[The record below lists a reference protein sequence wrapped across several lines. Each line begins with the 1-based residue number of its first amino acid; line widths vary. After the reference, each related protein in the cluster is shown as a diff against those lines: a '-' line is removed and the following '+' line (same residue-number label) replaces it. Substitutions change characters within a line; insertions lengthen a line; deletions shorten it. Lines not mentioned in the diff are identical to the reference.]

1 MNIPNESFFADL
13 DVLHLDSTD
22 PIQTEM
28 AEETRERK
36 PEDVDTFNVQDT
48 EKPAE
53 EKLDDNESGKP
64 QSEQKKV
71 PINYK
76 STATWAVRILD
87 GVNGK
92 VLPPLYNR
100 KMYTVEERQRVADY
114 EALEAQGRAWE
125 LSPEDE
131 MLLEKRERIRALVE
145 AVPMSDEE
153 KAELSEALADVM
165 EEADMRLSP
174 MNKLL
179 ITLGMVEGVRLLPL
193 LTAKM
198 M

>member
-1 MNIPNESFFADL
+1 MNFPNESFFADL
-13 DVLHLDSTD
+13 DVLNLNSSD

-36 PEDVDTFNVQDT
+36 PEDVDAFNVQDT
-48 EKPAE
+48 EKPA
-53 EKLDDNESGKP
+53 DNESGQP
-64 QSEQKKV
+64 QSEPEPKKV
-71 PINYK
+71 PFNYK

-92 VLPPLYNR
+92 VLPPLYKKKLFSVSDVQR
-100 KMYTVEERQRVADY
+100 AEQIMDMERQGQPY
-114 EALEAQGRAWE
+114 ELKPEEEALVKKCEYIDE
-125 LSPEDE
+125 LVNA
-131 MLLEKRERIRALVE
+131 I
-145 AVPMSDEE
+145 PMSDEE

-193 LTAKM
+193 LIAK
-198 M
+198 

>member
-1 MNIPNESFFADL
+1 MNFPNESFFADL
-13 DVLHLDSTD
+13 DVLNLNSTD

-36 PEDVDTFNVQDT
+36 PEDVDAFNVQDT
-48 EKPAE
+48 EKPA
-53 EKLDDNESGKP
+53 DNESGQL
-64 QSEQKKV
+64 QSEPEPKKV
-71 PINYK
+71 PFNYK

-114 EALEAQGRAWE
+114 EALEAQGQAWE

-131 MLLEKRERIRALVE
+131 KLLEKRERIRALVE
-145 AVPMSDEE
+145 AVPMSEEE

>member
-1 MNIPNESFFADL
+1 MNFPNESFFADL
-13 DVLHLDSTD
+13 DVLNLNSTD

-36 PEDVDTFNVQDT
+36 PEDVDAFNIQ
-48 EKPAE
+48 EAE
-53 EKLDDNESGKP
+53 QSESNESGQ

-71 PINYK
+71 PFNYK

-92 VLPPLYNR
+92 VLPPLYKK
-100 KMYTVEERQRVADY
+100 KMFSVSDVQRAEQIMDMERQGQPY
-114 EALEAQGRAWE
+114 ELKPEEEALVKKCEYIDE
-125 LSPEDE
+125 LVNA
-131 MLLEKRERIRALVE
+131 I
-145 AVPMSDEE
+145 PMSDEE

>member
-1 MNIPNESFFADL
+1 MNFPNESFFADL
-13 DVLHLDSTD
+13 DVLNLNSTD

-28 AEETRERK
+28 AEETKERK
-36 PEDVDTFNVQDT
+36 PEDVDAFNVQDT
-48 EKPAE
+48 EKSA
-53 EKLDDNESGKP
+53 DNESGQP
-64 QSEQKKV
+64 QSEPEPKKV
-71 PINYK
+71 PFNYK

-92 VLPPLYNR
+92 VLPPLYKKKLFSSSDVQR
-100 KMYTVEERQRVADY
+100 AEQIMDTERRGQPYELKPEE
-114 EALEAQGRAWE
+114 EALVKKCVYIDE
-125 LSPEDE
+125 LVNA
-131 MLLEKRERIRALVE
+131 I
-145 AVPMSDEE
+145 PMSDEE

-193 LTAKM
+193 LTAKIM
-198 M
+198 

>member
-1 MNIPNESFFADL
+1 MNFPNESFFADL
-13 DVLHLDSTD
+13 DVLNLNSTD

-36 PEDVDTFNVQDT
+36 PEDVDAFNVKT
-48 EKPAE
+48 EKPA
-53 EKLDDNESGKP
+53 DNESGQP
-64 QSEQKKV
+64 QFEPEPKKV
-71 PINYK
+71 KFNYK

-92 VLPPLYNR
+92 VLPPLYKKKLFSVSDAQR
-100 KMYTVEERQRVADY
+100 AEQIMDKERHGQPY
-114 EALEAQGRAWE
+114 ELK
-125 LSPEDE
+125 PEDE
-131 MLLEKRERIRALVE
+131 ALVKRCE
-145 AVPMSDEE
+145 YVEELVNAISMSDEE

-179 ITLGMVEGVRLLPL
+179 ITLCMVEGVRLLPL

>member
-1 MNIPNESFFADL
+1 MNFPNESFFADL
-13 DVLHLDSTD
+13 DVLNLNGTD

-36 PEDVDTFNVQDT
+36 PEDVDAFNVQDT

-53 EKLDDNESGKP
+53 NESGQP
-64 QSEQKKV
+64 QSEPEPKKV
-71 PINYK
+71 PFNYK

-114 EALEAQGRAWE
+114 EALEAQGQAWE
-125 LSPEDE
+125 LSQEDE
-131 MLLEKRERIRALVE
+131 KLLEKRERIRALVE

>member
-1 MNIPNESFFADL
+1 MNFPNESFFADL
-13 DVLHLDSTD
+13 DVLNLNNTD

-36 PEDVDTFNVQDT
+36 PEDVDAFNVQDA
-48 EKPAE
+48 EQPAN
-53 EKLDDNESGKP
+53 NESGQQ
-64 QSEQKKV
+64 QSEEQKKV
-71 PINYK
+71 PFNYK

-92 VLPPLYNR
+92 ILPPLYQKKLFTVKDAQRAEQIMDMER
-100 KMYTVEERQRVADY
+100 KGQPYELKLEE
-114 EALEAQGRAWE
+114 EALVKKCEYIDE
-125 LSPEDE
+125 LV
-131 MLLEKRERIRALVE
+131 KAI
-145 AVPMSDEE
+145 PMSDEE

-193 LTAKM
+193 LIAKTM
-198 M
+198 

>member
-1 MNIPNESFFADL
+1 MNFPNESFFADL
-13 DVLHLDSTD
+13 DVLNLNSTD

-36 PEDVDTFNVQDT
+36 PEDVDAFNVQDNVQNT
-48 EKPAE
+48 EKPA
-53 EKLDDNESGKP
+53 DNESGQP
-64 QSEQKKV
+64 QSEPKKV
-71 PINYK
+71 PFNYK

-100 KMYTVEERQRVADY
+100 KMYTVDERQRVADY
-114 EALEAQGRAWE
+114 EELEAQGQAWE
-125 LSPEDE
+125 LSPDDE
-131 MLLEKRERIRALVE
+131 KLLEKRERIRALVE
-145 AVPMSDEE
+145 AVPMSDDE

-179 ITLGMVEGVRLLPL
+179 ITFGMVEGVRLLPL

>member
-1 MNIPNESFFADL
+1 MNFPNESFFADL
-13 DVLHLDSTD
+13 DVLNLNSTD

-28 AEETRERK
+28 AEETKERK
-36 PEDVDTFNVQDT
+36 PEDVDAFNVQDNVQNT
-48 EKPAE
+48 EKPA
-53 EKLDDNESGKP
+53 DNESGQP
-64 QSEQKKV
+64 QSEPKKV
-71 PINYK
+71 PFNYK

-92 VLPPLYNR
+92 VLPPLYKKKLFSISDVQR
-100 KMYTVEERQRVADY
+100 AEQIMDMERQGQPY
-114 EALEAQGRAWE
+114 ELKPEEEALVKKCEYIDE
-125 LSPEDE
+125 LVNA
-131 MLLEKRERIRALVE
+131 I
-145 AVPMSDEE
+145 PMSDEE

-193 LTAKM
+193 LTAKIM
-198 M
+198 

>member
-1 MNIPNESFFADL
+1 MNFPNESFFADL
-13 DVLHLDSTD
+13 DVLNLNSTD

-36 PEDVDTFNVQDT
+36 PEDVDAFNVQDT
-48 EKPAE
+48 EKPA
-53 EKLDDNESGKP
+53 DNESGLP
-64 QSEQKKV
+64 QSEPKKV
-71 PINYK
+71 PFNYK

-92 VLPPLYNR
+92 VLPPLYHR

-114 EALEAQGRAWE
+114 EALEAQGQAWE

-131 MLLEKRERIRALVE
+131 KLLEKRERIRALVD
-145 AVPMSDEE
+145 AVPMSDDE

-174 MNKLL
+174 MSKLL

-193 LTAKM
+193 LTAKIM
-198 M
+198 

>member
-1 MNIPNESFFADL
+1 MNFPNESFFADL
-13 DVLHLDSTD
+13 DVLNLNNTD

-36 PEDVDTFNVQDT
+36 PEDVDAFNVQDQQT
-48 EKPAE
+48 DQPTN
-53 EKLDDNESGKP
+53 NESGQQ

-71 PINYK
+71 PFNYK
-76 STATWAVRILD
+76 STATWVVRILD

-92 VLPPLYNR
+92 VLPPLYKKKLFSVSDAQR
-100 KMYTVEERQRVADY
+100 AELIMDKERHGQPYELKPEE
-114 EALEAQGRAWE
+114 EALVKKCEYIEE
-125 LSPEDE
+125 LVNA
-131 MLLEKRERIRALVE
+131 I
-145 AVPMSDEE
+145 PMSDEE